1 VDVLLFGE
9 AQQPL
14 LGVYHPAEAQC
25 DLRRGIVFCYPFGQ
39 EYMRSHRALRL
50 LADTLARKG
59 YHVFR
64 FDYRGTGDSAG
75 TLEGFSPNDWL
86 DDIEAAVQELRDI
99 AGLQS
104 IGMLGLRLGALLAKA
119 VAARRSDIE
128 QLLLWDPIVSG
139 ADYLAELQREIDS
152 KTGNPKSNFLAENGD
167 LHFNG
172 FCLSHSFQATLRKL
186 DVVEPPPAP
195 ATRVAQ
201 FVSHESAEFAR
212 MRAAYRDRDGYAY
225 HLVAAPHD
233 WNYVDHVGGILLP
246 QPIMTAIANSL

>member
-1 VDVLLFGE
+1 MDVLLFGE

-25 DLRRGIVFCYPFGQ
+25 DLQRGIVFCYPFGQ
-39 EYMRSHRALRL
+39 EYMRAHRAMRL
-50 LADTLARKG
+50 LADMIARKG

-75 TLEGFSPNDWL
+75 QLEAFSPIDWL

-99 AGLQS
+99 AGLQR
-104 IGMLGLRLGALLAKA
+104 IGLLGLRLGALLAKE
-119 VAARRSDIE
+119 VAARRADIE
-128 QLLLWDPIVSG
+128 QLLLWDPVASG
-139 ADYLAELQREIDS
+139 AEYLTELHREIDS
-152 KTGNPKSNFLAENGD
+152 KTGNPRSNFVAGNGD

-172 FCLSHSFQATLRKL
+172 FCLSRSFQSKLGTL
-186 DVVEPPPAP
+186 DMVTPPVAP
-195 ATRVAQ
+195 DTRVAQ
-201 FVSHESAEFAR
+201 FVSHEHAEFDR
-212 MRAAYRDRDGYAY
+212 IRASFQERDGYTY

-233 WNYVDHVGGILLP
+233 WNFVDHVGGILLP